1 MFFFKTIL
9 KTMKIKEATFVH
21 IHYSSV
27 GKNGNE
33 QIFEVFSTNFCMNNA
48 GVNNLEDGVGGRYA
62 QSWTSKEG
70 GYSGFGRYWIRG
82 GGGSKNW
89 PKSLD
94 AICLWS
100 LRKTNCLDRRSLIS

>member
-1 MFFFKTIL
+1 MMMFLDGRGRGVVAFLDVHRIFFKKTIL

-70 GYSGFGRYWIRG
+70 GLQWI
-82 GGGSKNW
+82 W
-89 PKSLD
+89 TLLD
-94 AICLWS
+94 
-100 LRKTNCLDRRSLIS
+100 